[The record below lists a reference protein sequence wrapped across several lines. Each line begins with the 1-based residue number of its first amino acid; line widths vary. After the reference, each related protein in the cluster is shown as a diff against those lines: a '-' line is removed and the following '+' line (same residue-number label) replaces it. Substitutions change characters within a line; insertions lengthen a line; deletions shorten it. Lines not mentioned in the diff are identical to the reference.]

1 MELERPDFT
10 QERLSAVQTEFAS
23 LTSFVRLAAKE
34 MGFENME
41 AAMRQDPGS
50 VYVAEKFL
58 SPHHQRGLA
67 LIRQGMEQE
76 AASPL
81 KELTNGLWASLKT
94 VVSDVYNFTTTNDSR
109 LRAIALMTAMYMA
122 AIPLYNNPAFMEKM
136 PAFMGGGKPTAAV
149 QQPTQQPSLSPE
161 LQQAIEEHL
170 KNNQQAPL
178 PTALRHEVEQHM
190 QKQTVSEE
198 IVSASFEGFSLDGE
212 DLKTTVAVPKS
223 DLQSK
228 ILPAHDSTPMFCHPH
243 LGKTTVLHCFFKEWH
258 RCLPQIQLWIQLP
271 TQTFNIEQG
280 FLQQHKRRLHR
291 HIKATRSLE

>member
-1 MELERPDFT
+1 MKSTTALSPLINSAAVKNAWNKFHWTKEGNCPFVKISREMHVLEERLRMELERPDFT

-122 AIPLYNNPAFMEKM
+122 AITLYNNPAFMEKM
-136 PAFMGGGKPTAAV
+136 HTFIGGG
-149 QQPTQQPSLSPE
+149 
-161 LQQAIEEHL
+161 
-170 KNNQQAPL
+170 
-178 PTALRHEVEQHM
+178 
-190 QKQTVSEE
+190 
-198 IVSASFEGFSLDGE
+198 
-212 DLKTTVAVPKS
+212 
-223 DLQSK
+223 
-228 ILPAHDSTPMFCHPH
+228 
-243 LGKTTVLHCFFKEWH
+243 
-258 RCLPQIQLWIQLP
+258 
-271 TQTFNIEQG
+271 
-280 FLQQHKRRLHR
+280 
-291 HIKATRSLE
+291 